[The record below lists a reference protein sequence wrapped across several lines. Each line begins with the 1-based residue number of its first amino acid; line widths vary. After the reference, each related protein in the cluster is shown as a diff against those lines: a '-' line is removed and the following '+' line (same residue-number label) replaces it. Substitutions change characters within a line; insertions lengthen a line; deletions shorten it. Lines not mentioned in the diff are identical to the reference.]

1 MFKLK
6 HKHLEGQEFSY
17 LIFLDPIIVA
27 SIAIGVQKCLL
38 NKFLGGQTARTKG

>member
-6 HKHLEGQEFSY
+6 RKHLEGQEFSY

-27 SIAIGVQKCLL
+27 SIAIGVQKCL